1 MPGISGGD
9 VYYFPRFDPERDGA
23 VLSSYIFRI
32 VRRETS
38 YQCAFRLRCSNGLSV
53 KAHYGSFLERTTTDL
68 ECGTMDA
75 DKSILAVIEHRGD
88 ALDEREPAFFQS
100 AVLYT
105 TREGQRRVR
114 TCNLAVNVVRLAG
127 SVFEGAQVQSI
138 AGCWAKQGT

>member
-1 MPGISGGD
+1 M
-9 VYYFPRFDPERDGA
+9 
-23 VLSSYIFRI
+23 
-32 VRRETS
+32 
-38 YQCAFRLRCSNGLSV
+38 

-105 TREGQRRVR
+105 TREGERRVR

-127 SVFEGAQVQSI
+127 SVFESAQVQSI
-138 AGCWAKQGT
+138 AGCWAKQGMPGTQLALELTLIRSVCSHSANAKQDIEDNQG